1 MSTAYP
7 GEKEGLILRLTRV
20 LYQPL
25 TYSPLF
31 FWGRPGA
38 QDMMSFCHQFA
49 ALLNAG
55 IPILKGLLIL
65 EKQANNPRLK
75 HGIKKVALHVENGH
89 SLTEA
94 MAQVQEVFSPFCV
107 GMVDAGEMG
116 GKLDKTMHRL
126 ALHYEKK
133 NHLEKKIK
141 TATAYPKFILLVI
154 LGVVVFLLSSVLPSF
169 AGTFSSMGVELPLS
183 TRVIMSL
190 GMLIQVSWPYLLIG
204 GAMAYLASYLLLKMD
219 KVAYYAGHMQLHLP
233 LFGILYRKLL
243 VARFCRT
250 FSILLGS
257 GVTLL
262 TTLELSKNVVVNR
275 VFVERVAE
283 MRNAVIRGESVA
295 SALSATKLFPLTVI
309 GMVDVGEQSGKLD
322 DMLSRAADLYESE
335 VNYVVDRLGSLLEPA
350 LVILLAVVV
359 GGIVLSV
366 FLPLFGVFELYL

>member
-1 MSTAYP
+1 MSPIYP
-7 GEKEGLILRLTRV
+7 GEKGAFLLHLTRV
-20 LYQPL
+20 LHQPVPFSL
-25 TYSPLF
+25 L
-31 FWGRPGA
+31 WGRPCA
-38 QDMMSFCHQFA
+38 QDMMGFCHQFA

-55 IPILKGLLIL
+55 IPVLTGLLIL
-65 EKQANNPRLK
+65 EKQTDNPRLK
-75 HGIKKVALHVENGH
+75 HGVKRVAFHVENGH
-89 SLTEA
+89 SLAEA

-116 GKLDKTMHRL
+116 GMLDKTMHRL

-141 TATAYPKFILLVI
+141 TATAYPKFIFLVI
-154 LGVVVFLLSSVLPSF
+154 LGVVVFLLSFVMPSF
-169 AGTFSSMGVELPLS
+169 AGTFNSMGVELPLF
-183 TRVIMSL
+183 TQFLMSL
-190 GMLIQVSWPYLLIG
+190 GGWIRVSWPYLLFA
-204 GAMAYLASYLLLKMD
+204 GAIVYLVLCSLLKMD
-219 KVAYYAGHMQLHLP
+219 KVAYYAGHMQLRLP
-233 LFGILYRKLL
+233 LFGLLYRKLL

-250 FSILLGS
+250 FSTLLGS

-262 TTLELSKNVVVNR
+262 TALELSKNVVVNR

-283 MRNAVIRGESVA
+283 MRNAIVRGESVA
-295 SALSATKLFPLTVI
+295 SALSAAKIFPLMVI

-322 DMLSRAADLYESE
+322 EMLRRAADLYESE

-350 LVILLAVVV
+350 LVIFLAVVV